1 MDDAVSLDV
10 ACGQLLFVGFDGTEL
25 PSPLRDALSKG
36 HRGGVILFKRNIALH
51 KNTRHESQLD
61 LLAVARLNAAIATA
75 APRELPPIIGVDQEG
90 GRVKRLGPP
99 VLQVPA
105 MRSFTDP
112 VVLERVA
119 RAVGEELCALGFT
132 MSFAPVLDVDSNPNN
147 PIIGD
152 RSFSRDPRAV
162 AELGIAY
169 ARGLGRAGILA
180 CGKHFP
186 GHGDT
191 EEDSHLSLPRVR
203 HARARIEEVEL
214 APFRAAFAEGV
225 LPSVMT
231 AHVIFDAIDDT
242 TPATLSPDAIALLR
256 SIGFSGVCIS
266 DDLFMKGVSP
276 SGGADVREIADAAVR
291 AIDAGCDMLLVCH
304 AGPAA
309 DAAHA
314 ALLARANSEEAFAA
328 RVRDSFA
335 RIQAMRTTPRP
346 ITDETE
352 LRRRVAHD
360 LNALACGC

>member
-1 MDDAVSLDV
+1 MDDAPSLDV

-25 PSPLRDALSKG
+25 PHELAARLSEG
-36 HRGGVILFKRNIALH
+36 RRGGVVLFKRNIAQD
-51 KNTRHESQLD
+51 REGVD
-61 LLAVARLNAAIATA
+61 LLAVARLNASIVGA
-75 APRELPPIIGVDQEG
+75 APRELPPLLAIDQEG

-112 VVLERVA
+112 AVVERVA
-119 RAVGEELCALGFT
+119 RAVGEELVALGFT

-152 RSFSRDPRAV
+152 RSFSRDPETV
-162 AELGIAY
+162 ASLGIAY

-191 EEDSHLSLPRVR
+191 EEDSHLALPRVR
-203 HARARIEEVEL
+203 HNRARIEAVEL
-214 APFRAAFAEGV
+214 FPFRAAWEAGV

-242 TPATLSPDAIALLR
+242 TPATLSRDAIAMLR
-256 SIGFSGVCIS
+256 TMGFSGVCIS

-291 AIDAGCDMLLVCH
+291 AIDAGCDMVLVCH

-309 DAAHA
+309 DAAHE
-314 ALLARANSEEAFAA
+314 ALLARAQRDESFSA
-328 RVRDSFA
+328 RVRESFG
-335 RIQAMRTTPRP
+335 RIAAMRTVPRP
-346 ITDETE
+346 ITDEVE
-352 LRRRVAHD
+352 LRRRFGHD
-360 LNALACGC
+360 LNALACGS